1 MKLRTLVTLLTMIPA
16 TLTGPQLTAQET
28 RRTPTLEEYTS
39 GAPSQLRP
47 TSLRALQW
55 LGNDYIYIEGT
66 HQELSAPST
75 PSSTKTSYSP

>member
-55 LGNDYIYIEGT
+55 LGNDYIYR
-66 HQELSAPST
+66 S
-75 PSSTKTSYSP
+75 